1 MISTELNRIINSKG
15 FIEQAII
22 KQGGCVAPGLI
33 TDYAEAVMAIKPD
46 YKDSYPFTLE
56 CIKLDNGSS
65 YICITEEGTISS
77 GKIFEYSLNESG
89 RWYRLSLN
97 VNVPLHYGDRIA
109 IRAYGSTWSS
119 GSSGRYVIHGVG
131 VFNAYGSILSL
142 IESPSISTSL
152 SNNCFYNGIYSK
164 GSNGIK
170 VLTSPEFPST
180 NISGSTA
187 AYRGFYY
194 DFPSIIVGPD
204 LPAATVG
211 QQGYSYMFNGCTNLR
226 YMKVLA
232 TSVSANNAIKNMMN
246 NGGGISSEGD
256 FVVRTNAPSA
266 LTGAV
271 PSGWKTHKN
280 TY

>member
-1 MISTELNRIINSKG
+1 MISTELNRIIESKG
-15 FIEQAII
+15 FIEQAVIR
-22 KQGGCVAPGLI
+22 QGGCVAPGLI

-46 YKDSYPFTLE
+46 FKDSYPFTLE

-65 YICITEEGTISS
+65 YIRVTTEGTPPS
-77 GKIFEYSLNESG
+77 GKTFEYSLNESG
-89 RWYRLSLN
+89 RWYTLSLN

-109 IRAYGSTWSS
+109 IRATGRTWSS

-142 IESPSISTSL
+142 IDSPSASTQL
-152 SNNCFYNGIYSK
+152 LDNCFYNGIYSK

-180 NISGSTA
+180 YIDRTA
-187 AYRGFYY
+187 IYRGFYY

-211 QQGYSYMFNGCTNLR
+211 RQVYSYMFNGCTNLR
-226 YMKVLA
+226 YIKVLA
-232 TSVSANNAIKNMMN
+232 TAFIKSNAITNMMN

-266 LTGAV
+266 LTSAV

>member
-1 MISTELNRIINSKG
+1 MISTELNRIIDSKG
-15 FIEQAII
+15 FIEQAVIR
-22 KQGGCVAPGLI
+22 QGGCVAPGLI

-65 YICITEEGTISS
+65 YICITSEGTPPS
-77 GKIFEYSLNESG
+77 GKFFQYSLNESG
-89 RWYRLSLN
+89 RWFDLGIN
-97 VNVPLHYGDRIA
+97 VNVKLKYGDRIA
-109 IRAYGSTWSS
+109 IRATGSTWSS
-119 GSSGRYVIHGVG
+119 GGSGRYVIHGVG

-142 IESPSISTSL
+142 INSPSASTSL
-152 SNNCFYNGIYSK
+152 SNNCFYNGIFSK

-170 VLTSPEFPST
+170 VLTSPEFSST
-180 NISGSTA
+180 NISAPSA
-187 AYRGFYY
+187 VYRGFYY

-211 QQGYSYMFNGCTNLR
+211 NYGYSYMFNGCTNLR

-232 TSVSANNAIKNMMN
+232 TSVSSTNAIKNMMN

-266 LTGAV
+266 LKSAV

>member
-1 MISTELNRIINSKG
+1 MISTELNRIIESKG
-15 FIEQAII
+15 FIEQAVIN
-22 KQGGCVAPGLI
+22 QGGCVAPGLI

-46 YKDSYPFTLE
+46 YKNSYPFTLE

-65 YICITEEGTISS
+65 YIYITTEGSISYN
-77 GKIFEYSLNESG
+77 KTFQYCLNESSN
-89 RWYRLSLN
+89 WQTLPLN
-97 VNVPLHYGDRIA
+97 TNIPLKYGDRIH
-109 IRAYGSTWSS
+109 ILGSGSQWSS
-119 GSSGRYVIHGVG
+119 SSSARYVIGGVG
-131 VFNAYGSILSL
+131 VFNAYGDLNSL
-142 IESPSISTSL
+142 IGSTSPSTSL
-152 SNNCFYNGIYSK
+152 PNNCFYNGIYSK

-180 NISGSTA
+180 SISSGSA
-187 AYRGFYY
+187 VYRGFYY

-211 QQGYSYMFNGCTNLR
+211 TQGYAYMFNGCTNLR

-232 TSVSANNAIKNMMN
+232 TNVSSTNAIKNMMN

-266 LTGAV
+266 LTSAV

>member
-1 MISTELNRIINSKG
+1 MISTELNRIIESKG
-15 FIEQAII
+15 FIEQSVIN
-22 KQGGCVAPGLI
+22 QGGCVAPGLI

-65 YICITEEGTISS
+65 YICITSEGTPPS
-77 GKIFEYSLNESG
+77 GKIFQYSLNESG
-89 RWYRLSLN
+89 TWNTLSLN
-97 VNVPLHYGDRIA
+97 VNVNLKYGDRIA
-109 IRAYGSTWSS
+109 IRATGSTWSS
-119 GSSGRYVIHGVG
+119 GSSGRYVINGVG
-131 VFNAYGSILSL
+131 MFNAYGSMLSL
-142 IESPSISTSL
+142 IESPSVSTSL

-170 VLTSPEFPST
+170 VLTSPEFPTLS
-180 NISGSTA
+180 ISASQA
-187 AYRGFYY
+187 VYRGFYY

-211 QQGYSYMFNGCTNLR
+211 NYGYSYMFNGCTNLR

-232 TSVSANNAIKNMMN
+232 TNVSASNAIYKMMN

-256 FVVRTNAPSA
+256 FVVRTDAPSA
-266 LTGAV
+266 LKSAV